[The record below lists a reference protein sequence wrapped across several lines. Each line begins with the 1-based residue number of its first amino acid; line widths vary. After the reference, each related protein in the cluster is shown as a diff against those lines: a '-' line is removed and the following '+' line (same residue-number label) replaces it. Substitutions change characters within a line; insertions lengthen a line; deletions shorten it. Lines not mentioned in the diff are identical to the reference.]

1 MENCFLIL
9 KGISPLTMV
18 PVGSSWCAQHGPPTQ
33 GSSPSPFRC
42 SAFKPCLGSCLL
54 RQTSTWHVYFFCDPS
69 FYFLYPVAHIHG
81 SHFLPASHPDGRAS
95 TAFVGVSKD
104 QLPAET
110 LSQTLCRISAN
121 LLTFS
126 VCLSL
131 PQPSR
136 IQSSWDPPSPPCT
149 SPLPHNLKN
158 MCIIRIPHTQTVVN
172 IQVYFPGFFLCA
184 YVEQGSEDIFVW
196 WARGCIL

>member
-33 GSSPSPFRC
+33 GFSPSPFRC

-54 RQTSTWHVYFFCDPS
+54 RQTPTWHVYFFCDPS

-81 SHFLPASHPDGRAS
+81 SHFLPASHPDSRAS
-95 TAFVGVSKD
+95 TTFMGVSKD

-121 LLTFS
+121 LLTSS

-136 IQSSWDPPSPPCT
+136 IKVPETPAIPSVYQPTPTQFKKYVCYEDTTYSNRCQHSSVFSRLF
-149 SPLPHNLKN
+149 S
-158 MCIIRIPHTQTVVN
+158 
-172 IQVYFPGFFLCA
+172 LCLCRA
-184 YVEQGSEDIFVW
+184 GVW
-196 WARGCIL
+196 RHFCRWARGCIL